1 MKKVQF
7 SAAYENKVEVTVDG
21 DKYGILIF
29 DKEQNAWVL
38 WAVSIDDGISY
49 SDNLVETEETI
60 TDEIQSYN
68 EIDNDLLD

>member
-7 SAAYENKVEVTVDG
+7 STPYKDQVEVTVDG

-29 DKEQNAWVL
+29 DHDQNVWVL
-38 WAVSIDDGISY
+38 WPSTIDDGISY
-49 SDNLVETEETI
+49 SDDLAETEETI

-68 EIDNDLLD
+68 ED